1 MIYKISLNLNWENIV
16 NMLVSVKGTYEK
28 GEIKLSEPPPGKGK
42 QEVIVT
48 FLGSPK
54 ADDVMSK
61 PRQGGSLAS
70 KIWMSPDFNAPLDD
84 LKEYM

>member
-1 MIYKISLNLNWENIV
+1 VIYKISLNLNWENIV

-48 FLGSPK
+48 FLGSSK

-61 PRQGGSLAS
+61 PRQGGSLAG